1 MCCRTEIF
9 PLDPKLA
16 EMILQIGR
24 FKQIGKMVWEREV
37 PEEMTTVTATF
48 NESSKCLT
56 LNIAPAISAMAHHA
70 GKRIT
75 AGIYFEIAAK
85 YAEKVGGEIIQRA
98 TVSDCKIAGSDSG
111 LLLASYP
118 SLPMSYD
125 RICVGFQQVILGG
138 QA

>member
-16 EMILQIGR
+16 AMILQIGR
-24 FKQIGKMVWEREV
+24 FKQVGETVWEREV
-37 PEEMTTVTATF
+37 LEEGTTVTATLF
-48 NESSKCLT
+48 EANNCLT
-56 LNIAPAISAMAHHA
+56 LNITPAISVMAHHA
-70 GKRIT
+70 GKRNT

-85 YAEKVGGEIIQRA
+85 YAEKVGGEVFQRA
-98 TVSDCKIAGSDSG
+98 NVSGCAVPNNHKG

-125 RICVGFQQVILGG
+125 RICNGFQQIFLPN
-138 QA
+138 